1 MMNNGGKRMPK
12 LIKSS
17 ENKRSKLSIKKL
29 TCQKAAKKQKCV
41 ARRLSIEIETES
53 KLKIGIK
60 KIVKFVIKSLLN
72 LKKK

>member
-29 TCQKAAKKQKCV
+29 TCQKAAKKQKNFE
-41 ARRLSIEIETES
+41 RKLSKEI
-53 KLKIGIK
+53 
-60 KIVKFVIKSLLN
+60 
-72 LKKK
+72 

>member
-29 TCQKAAKKQKCV
+29 TCQRAAKKQKCF
-41 ARRLSIEIETES
+41 ARKLSKEI
-53 KLKIGIK
+53 
-60 KIVKFVIKSLLN
+60 
-72 LKKK
+72 